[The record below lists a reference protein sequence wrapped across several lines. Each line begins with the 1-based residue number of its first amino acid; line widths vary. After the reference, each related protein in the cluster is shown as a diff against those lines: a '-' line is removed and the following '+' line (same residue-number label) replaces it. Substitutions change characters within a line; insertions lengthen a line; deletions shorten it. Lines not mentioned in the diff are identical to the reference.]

1 MLIKVYFNKKLTN
14 PYYSSGNS
22 PTTLT
27 LSYSIEY
34 LLSIIFYE
42 CLLGVSH
49 MTYAED
55 FARFGQKELF
65 RIKMKLKQRKS
76 K

>member
-1 MLIKVYFNKKLTN
+1 MLIKVYFNKKLIN

-34 LLSIIFYE
+34 LLSIFCE
-42 CLLGVSH
+42 CVLGVSH

-55 FARFGQKELF
+55 FAHFGQKELF